1 MSIFLLVP
9 QFHETM
15 RPEQSEAPN
24 SQDSRNSASVQQ
36 TQALPRHCHPPPIHH
51 RHHGRHLDHLYLLL
65 LLPSQL
71 MARAN
76 CGTQHRLA
84 SSVRRSESA
93 LERSSSC
100 GSRSRSPS
108 LLVCW
113 AGGFSGS
120 AFRIAPSVGRSLAAA
135 HGATRLVCDASDLAG
150 VRSDD
155 ADTKYGTDGV
165 HGSTSRN
172 ETSEFC

>member
-65 LLPSQL
+65 LLLPSQL

-84 SSVRRSESA
+84 SSARRSESA
-93 LERSSSC
+93 LERPSSSC
-100 GSRSRSPS
+100 GSRSRSPRF
-108 LLVCW
+108 LVCW
-113 AGGFSGS
+113 AGGGLSGS
-120 AFRIAPSVGRSLAAA
+120 AFRIAPSVGRSLVVAA

-150 VRSDD
+150 VRSPL
-155 ADTKYGTDGV
+155 TL
-165 HGSTSRN
+165 
-172 ETSEFC
+172 

>member
-1 MSIFLLVP
+1 
-9 QFHETM
+9 M
-15 RPEQSEAPN
+15 RLEQSEAP
-24 SQDSRNSASVQQ
+24 
-36 TQALPRHCHPPPIHH
+36 TPRIPETLHQFSKPRLCHAIAILHSST
-51 RHHGRHLDHLYLLL
+51 HHGRHLDHLYLLL
-65 LLPSQL
+65 RLPSQL

-108 LLVCW
+108 FLVCW
-113 AGGFSGS
+113 AGGGLSGS
-120 AFRIAPSVGRSLAAA
+120 AFRIAPSVGRSLAVAA
-135 HGATRLVCDASDLAG
+135 HGATRLVCDVSDLAG

-155 ADTKYGTDGV
+155 AAITKWHQWV
-165 HGSTSRN
+165 NGSTSRN
-172 ETSEFC
+172 